1 MSTLMRNF
9 QAAVKFAVEKG
20 FKVTFATT
28 YSRELKGRD
37 DSTWTLAAWPYR
49 RCLALTPENGET
61 TQHTSI
67 TSIKTA
73 ISHAAEVCDYLAA
86 DENNEG

>member
-1 MSTLMRNF
+1 MNTLMKNF
-9 QAAVKFAVEKG
+9 HAAVKFAVEKG

-28 YSRELKGRD
+28 YSRELEGRD
-37 DSTWTLAAWPYR
+37 GSAWTLAAWPYR
-49 RCLALTPENGET
+49 RCLALLPENGEP

-73 ISHAAEVCDYLAA
+73 ISHAAEVCDYFAA